1 MSYDLRV
8 AVKVEGC
15 DQYAVI
21 GWPDYS
27 DPTYNLSE
35 IFRSCMDWDYE
46 QGELYKCSEYLPK
59 LERGIKELKLKTK
72 EYKQLEPSNGWGTVE
87 GALNALSSWWQCIM
101 ECAEEIPLECLYMR
115 W

>member
-15 DQYAVI
+15 DEYANI
-21 GWPDYS
+21 AIPDYD

-35 IFRSCMDWDYE
+35 MFGACMDWDYE
-46 QGELYKCSEYLPK
+46 QGVYYKCSEYIPK
-59 LERGIKELKLKTK
+59 LEHGIAELKRSWK
-72 EYKQLEPSNGWGTVE
+72 EYKKYESPNGWGTVE
-87 GALNALSSWWQCIM
+87 DALNALSSWWQCIM
-101 ECAEEIPLECLYMR
+101 ICAEEIPLECLYMR